1 MEQNFKNHVR
11 FSPLFHFFSIPVS
24 LFSIGAS
31 IFAFTKTQDLTH
43 GLIIIAFILITFAL
57 LISRL
62 SSLTVQNRA
71 IKTEE
76 NLRYFILTNKLLPK
90 ELKLD
95 QIIALRFASDE
106 EFLSLI
112 ERSIA
117 ENLSSKEIKMAIK
130 NWKADYNR
138 V

>member
-90 ELKLD
+90 ELKLE
-95 QIIALRFASDE
+95 QIIALRFATDE

-112 ERSIA
+112 EKTIA
-117 ENLSSKEIKMAIK
+117 EILSTKEIKMAIK
-130 NWKADYNR
+130 NWKADHNR

>member
-11 FSPLFHFFSIPVS
+11 FSPLFHFLSIPVS

-90 ELKLD
+90 ELKLE
-95 QIIALRFASDE
+95 QIIALRFATDE

-112 ERSIA
+112 EKTIA
-117 ENLSSKEIKMAIK
+117 EILSTKEIKMAIK
-130 NWKADYNR
+130 NWKADHNR